1 MQIILNMSLHVFQ
14 WQPFTFLPLLYEYD
28 LHSYELFPCCPVLGN
43 HIVLLI
49 YTAHSKDMT
58 QF

>member
-1 MQIILNMSLHVFQ
+1 MSK
-14 WQPFTFLPLLYEYD
+14 
-28 LHSYELFPCCPVLGN
+28 

-58 QF
+58 WMHTDTKTSIRVNVNYIWVF